1 MARTVTLKSLMLSA
15 VAAFSF
21 GIGHAEADSA
31 TTGPV
36 QLTGIVPY
44 TQVDA
49 DYFELQDM
57 YQRFHAKY
65 PNITIHFDAMDHDA
79 YHTKMQALA
88 ISGHLPN
95 LLSLWPGK
103 RTGYLTDR
111 GYAMDLR
118 PWITRDNLAA
128 TQRALFLAPQGRDG
142 QIYELGVPYV
152 LWTSIVYANKALL
165 DKLGLTFPKTLK
177 DFEAQAVVIRKAGYH
192 PVVFGDQSSWI
203 LQSCLLSTLVGRMG
217 GPDWFQHARF
227 GTNGAS
233 FNDPPFVKAL
243 QIVQDM
249 TTAGLIDKSEPS
261 TMREQALSEFVSG
274 KSVYFIGGIWE
285 VENLYTS
292 LTPAMRAEI
301 LMQPFPHIDGEA
313 FTDDAS
319 TSGEIATGF
328 GISKTSTPQQ
338 AEAAWKWIQFSMDPA
353 NADIYLKHDILPIYK
368 NLDLSARIHD
378 PLLHTSYDFS
388 SGIHTVLPV
397 LDDKMDAEGVEQIIN
412 AGLQEIVLGSTTP
425 KQLAAQYETWVAA
438 HDSNRHH

>member
-1 MARTVTLKSLMLSA
+1 MAKKLSPLLAATTALMALCIA
-15 VAAFSF
+15 
-21 GIGHAEADSA
+21 HAKADSSPPSA
-31 TTGPV
+31 PV
-36 QLTGIVPY
+36 TLTGIVPY

-57 YQRFHAKY
+57 YKRFHAQN

-111 GYAMDLR
+111 GYAIDLR
-118 PWITRDNLAA
+118 PWIKRDDLAA
-128 TQRALFLAPQGRDG
+128 TQRSVFLEPQGRQG

-165 DKLGLTFPKTLK
+165 DRLGLTFPKTLK
-177 DFEAQAVVIRKAGYH
+177 EFEDQAPVIRKAGYY
-192 PVVFGDQSSWI
+192 PVVYGDQSSWI
-203 LQSCLLSTLVGRMG
+203 LESCLLSTLVGRMG
-217 GPDWFQHARF
+217 GPDWFQNARF
-227 GTNGAS
+227 GTDGAS

-243 QIVQDM
+243 QIVNAM
-249 TTAGLIDKSEPS
+249 VNAGLIDRSEPS
-261 TMREQALSEFVSG
+261 TMREQALSEFATG
-274 KSVYFIGGIWE
+274 RSVYFIGGIWE

-292 LTPAMRAEI
+292 LPPGMKSQI
-301 LMQPFPHIDGEA
+301 LMKPFPHIDGEV

-328 GISKTSTPQQ
+328 GISKNSTQAQ
-338 AEAAWKWIQFSMDPA
+338 AEAAWKWIKFSMNPA
-353 NADIYLKHDILPIYK
+353 NADIYLKHDILPIYE
-368 NLDLSARIHD
+368 NLDLGARIQD
-378 PLLHTSYDFS
+378 PLLRTSYDFS
-388 SGIHTVLPV
+388 AGIHTVLPV
-397 LDDKMDAEGVEQIIN
+397 LDDKMDAEGVEQIVN
-412 AGLQEIVLGSTTP
+412 AGLQELVLGSTTP
-425 KQLAAQYETWVAA
+425 KQLAAQYEAWVSA